1 MFLNWEYFTMA
12 GFKIVDDVSDDD
24 IVIQNS
30 PAGDMTNDTYNEF
43 VGATE
48 DGKEVVFKITAKD
61 EKKRVAELMD
71 FVSSRIIA
79 AVNAGWKTDFILKHT
94 AKMLIELTHSLG
106 LPSLN
111 NAESN
116 ALGLWKKAKQAYM
129 RDEILKHVTNL
140 NAEMGIK
147 TPAHIMNP
155 EKPRFST
162 ALFNAL
168 AGDVEN
174 ATPALEFVYKAGRK
188 EEKYRYDQAMGF
200 QAISACT
207 LEIAKIKGAAKS
219 KGRELT
225 EAEHDDISVLK
236 DKRVELWTKFFEG
249 SKTAIANARAKFP
262 ETVSTGR
269 TTTSGVFKS
278 ASTHDEISFGVFLD

>member
-1 MFLNWEYFTMA
+1 MT
-12 GFKIVDDVSDDD
+12 GFKIVDDVSEDDV
-24 IVIQNS
+24 VIQNS

-48 DGKEVVFKITAKD
+48 DGKEVIFKITSKD
-61 EKKRVAELMD
+61 EKKRVAELME

-106 LPSLN
+106 LPALN
-111 NAESN
+111 NADSN

-129 RDEILKHVTNL
+129 RDEILKHVTSL

-147 TPAHIMNP
+147 QPAHVLNP

-162 ALFNAL
+162 ALFNSL

-174 ATPALEFVYKAGRK
+174 ETPALEFTYKAGRK
-188 EEKYRYDQAMGF
+188 EETYRYDDAMGF
-200 QAISACT
+200 QAVKACK
-207 LEIAKIKGAAKS
+207 LEIAKIKAKA
-219 KGRELT
+219 KADKRELS
-225 EAEHDDISVLK
+225 EAESADIAGLNGKV
-236 DKRVELWTKFFEG
+236 VELWTKFFEG

-278 ASTHDEISFGVFLD
+278 ASTYDSISFGVFEL